1 MRCRTTA
8 VHRRRATPWC
18 GLLASL
24 TCCAAAVGQAPAA
37 AERLPPAP
45 ARAAA
50 VLDLSA
56 DGYLVGGLV
65 PAPAAADGPRATLLW
80 RSPLFAEPIEFAID
94 GIERI
99 RFPRVEAPPPAATDW
114 RVGLHGGGFATGS
127 LEAID
132 ADQVVLAVPGVAAGR
147 LRIRRG
153 AIERMSRD
161 SAAGKVFV
169 PGGLAGWDAGRGVWQ
184 ERAGGLV
191 CEQANAAAFRD
202 AAAAPRACFDLV
214 LTWDERPELEAFFA
228 AATTRPQAA
237 AKNQKSAA
245 TEERYRVELTA
256 GDLLAIRESAKAGK
270 FDLIG
275 SIPPGAGGI
284 RLQAFIDQQAGRMAV
299 VLPDRES
306 GGKAV
311 FDETLAPQKAGQR
324 TGFGILLRGGG
335 VRIDGLRVVPW
346 TDPEPKLAASGG
358 LGGPEAVL
366 ESFDKAQGTF
376 TFRGPGGPRQLPA
389 AEVSMIE
396 FPKAG
401 DAKAEQPPGSVLA
414 AFHGGTR
421 MAGRVVE
428 ITAQAIRL
436 DCPALV
442 EPLVC
447 EFTQLAEIGS
457 LARRPAGPLPGRPGR
472 LEADEGRML
481 GCLANAGPAGGVAWL
496 PRGAVRPVPIGTD
509 VPLRIAYRGIVAL
522 GGVGLDFGRR
532 GPAFVVAEITTD
544 GPAAR
549 DGRIQTGWRLDAI
562 RLDEAGKPIAA
573 NPLAPADLRGLLRG
587 VAGSTVVLTMTDPAG
602 KSHDIPLVRDA
613 SGRGDLAGSA
623 ERDVLEQALKTQEAR
638 LAGGPPSAGR
648 ATVYLKTGDSL
659 TCTVVSADPAGLRI
673 RTEVAGEAVV
683 PAVAVRAVELVA
695 SAGAGIPKEKLARL
709 LTLPRMQQ
717 ADPPTHVVRLP
728 NGDYLRGKLVS
739 LDDTLLKLDVLGVV
753 KSLPRADVT
762 RLIWLTVEGDE
773 AEAKAVAAVMGGP
786 DQGGVPTRATM
797 TDGRHLSLAG
807 ERVADDRLLGTSGV
821 LGTVGVDLGRCDHLM
836 LGRAATQALPG
847 DLPYAKW
854 KLKPAPGPRIL
865 QKAGPPNPPP
875 RVEPPPPAAPVP
887 RKMAVLPVLPLLEP
901 DAAGRR
907 NLEIVGLDGRIVVL
921 GLVEVADKAGLEQLP
936 KLSAAM
942 APLEADGVS
951 AAAIVAGGS
960 REQVALAVRGLNPK
974 PPIALDP
981 QGRLRA
987 AWDDPALPACLV
999 VDREGRVADVLS
1011 MADGGVE
1018 KIRDRVAALVAG
1030 SRETRREFEAFAR
1043 AKERALAGDR
1053 GCLDDL
1059 AALLAADSEIVRRRS
1074 VGLLRRITGL
1084 GDKEMPFRAADP
1096 ADARAEAVRK
1106 WRQWL
1111 AKEGLSA
1118 KLEFPKPLDTAWA
1131 ETRPITGRT
1140 LVCRPV
1146 NGDAVEFDESGR
1158 QVFGVAA
1165 GLGWACD
1172 VTPEGRR
1179 LVGDHAAKSVVEY
1192 DADGKEVWAVRNLAG
1207 GPMSVQRLEGGTTLL
1222 ALSDANLVAE
1232 YDAKGGLVWSAKVEG
1247 RPCDAWRLPDGTTLV
1262 AAHRAGRI
1270 VEIDAAGKETWAV
1283 ENLED
1288 PQAVQRLPNGNTL
1301 VAMSTPGIVREI
1313 DREGRVVWEKDG
1325 FNVPL
1330 DVQRLPDGRTLV
1342 QEQSG
1347 DLVELEPGG
1356 EEIGRTPTAGSRF
1369 VRF

>member
-1 MRCRTTA
+1 MRCKSAA
-8 VHRRRATPWC
+8 VRRPRAACWC

-24 TCCAAAVGQAPAA
+24 TWCVVAGGEVPAA
-37 AERLPPAP
+37 GERLPPAP
-45 ARAAA
+45 ARSAA

-56 DGYLVGGLV
+56 DGFLVGGLV
-65 PAPAAADGPRATLLW
+65 PAPAAADGPRATILW
-80 RSPLFAEPIEFAID
+80 RSPLFAEPIEFELD

-99 RFPRVEAPPPAATDW
+99 RFARVEPPPPPATDW
-114 RVGLHGGGFATGS
+114 RVGLHDGGFATGA

-132 ADQVVLAVPGVAAGR
+132 ADEVVLAVPGVAGGR

-153 AIERMSRD
+153 AIERISRD
-161 SAAGKVFV
+161 SAAGKVIV
-169 PGGLAGWDAGRGVWQ
+169 PGGLTGWDAGRGAWQ
-184 ERAGGLV
+184 ERAGRLV

-202 AAAAPRACFDLV
+202 VAAAPRACFDLV
-214 LTWDERPELEAFFA
+214 LAWDERPELEAFFA
-228 AATTRPQAA
+228 SVTTRPQAA
-237 AKNQKSAA
+237 AKDQKPAA

-275 SIPPGAGGI
+275 SIPAGAGGL
-284 RLQAFIDQQAGRMAV
+284 RLQVFIDQQTGRMAV

-306 GGKAV
+306 AGKAV
-311 FDETLAPQKAGQR
+311 FDETLDPQKPGQR

-346 TDPEPKLAASGG
+346 TDPEPKLAVSGG
-358 LGGPEAVL
+358 LGGPEAAL
-366 ESFDKAQGTF
+366 ESFDKVRGTF
-376 TFRGPGGPRQLPA
+376 TFRGPEGPRRLPA
-389 AEVSMIE
+389 AEVPFIE
-396 FPKAG
+396 FPTAG
-401 DAKAEQPPGSVLA
+401 DAKVEQPPGAVLA
-414 AFHGGTR
+414 AFHDGTR
-421 MAGRVVE
+421 MAGRVKE
-428 ITAQAIRL
+428 ITAQAVHL

-496 PRGAVRPVPIGTD
+496 PRGAVRPVPIGAE
-509 VPLRIAYRGIVAL
+509 VPLRISYRGIVAL

-532 GPAFVVAEITTD
+532 GAAFVVADITAN

-549 DGRIQTGWRLDAI
+549 DGRIRAGWRLDAI
-562 RLDEAGKPIAA
+562 RLDAAGEPIAA
-573 NPLAPADLRGLLRG
+573 NPLAPADLRGLIRG

-602 KSHDIPLVRDA
+602 TSHDIPLVRDA

-638 LAGGPPSAGR
+638 RPAGPPAVGQ

-659 TCTVVSADPAGLRI
+659 TCAVISADPAGLRI

-695 SAGAGIPKEKLARL
+695 GAGAGIPKEKLARL

-717 ADPPTHVVRLP
+717 ADPPTHMLRLP

-739 LDDTLLKLDVLGVV
+739 LDDKLLKMDVLGVV

-762 RLIWLTVEGDE
+762 RLIWLSVEGDE
-773 AEAKAVAAVMGGP
+773 TDARAVAAVLGGP
-786 DQGGVPTRATM
+786 DKEGVPTRATM
-797 TDGRHLSLAG
+797 TDGRRLSLAG
-807 ERVADDRLLGTSGV
+807 ERVADDRLLGSSGV
-821 LGTVGVDLGRCDHLM
+821 LGTVGVDLGRCDHLV

-865 QKAGPPNPPP
+865 QKPAPP
-875 RVEPPPPAAPVP
+875 RVEPPAPVEPAP
-887 RKMAVLPVLPLLEP
+887 RKLAVLPVLPLLEP

-907 NLEIVGLDGRIVVL
+907 NLVVFGLEGRIVVL
-921 GLVEVADKAGLEQLP
+921 GLVEVADKAGLERLP
-936 KLSAAM
+936 ALTAAL

-960 REQVALAVRGLNPK
+960 REQVAMAVGGLNPK

-1018 KIRDRVAALVAG
+1018 KIRERVAELVAG
-1030 SRETRREFEAFAR
+1030 SRETRKEFEALAR
-1043 AKERALAGDR
+1043 ATERALAGDR

-1059 AALLAADSEIVRRRS
+1059 ATLLDADCEIVRRRS
-1074 VGLLRRITGL
+1074 AGLLRRITGR
-1084 GDKEMPFRAADP
+1084 GDKEAPFRAADP
-1096 ADARAEAVRK
+1096 ADARAEAVRG

-1118 KLEFPKPLDTAWA
+1118 KLEFPTPLDAAWA

-1140 LVCRPV
+1140 LVCRPG
-1146 NGDAVEFDESGR
+1146 NGDVVELDESGA
-1158 QVFGVAA
+1158 QVFGVAVA
-1165 GLGWACD
+1165 RPWACD
-1172 VTPEGRR
+1172 VTPEGHR
-1179 LVGDHAAKSVVEY
+1179 LVGDHAVKSVVEY
-1192 DADGKEVWAVRNLAG
+1192 DVTGKEVWAVRDLAG
-1207 GPMSVQRLEGGTTLL
+1207 GPMSVRRLGGGTTLM

-1232 YDAKGGLVWSAKVEG
+1232 YDAKGGLVWSEG
-1247 RPCDAWRLPDGTTLV
+1247 RRPAVRRV
-1262 AAHRAGRI
+1262 ATARRHHAGGGPSGRA
-1270 VEIDAAGKETWAV
+1270 
-1283 ENLED
+1283 
-1288 PQAVQRLPNGNTL
+1288 
-1301 VAMSTPGIVREI
+1301 
-1313 DREGRVVWEKDG
+1313 DRRD
-1325 FNVPL
+1325 
-1330 DVQRLPDGRTLV
+1330 R
-1342 QEQSG
+1342 
-1347 DLVELEPGG
+1347 
-1356 EEIGRTPTAGSRF
+1356 
-1369 VRF
+1369 